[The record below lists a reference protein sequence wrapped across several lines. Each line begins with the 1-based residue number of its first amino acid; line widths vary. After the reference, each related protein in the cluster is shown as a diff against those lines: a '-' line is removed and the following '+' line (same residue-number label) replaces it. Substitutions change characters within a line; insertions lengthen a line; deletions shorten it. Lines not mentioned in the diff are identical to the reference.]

1 MKYINGINII
11 EISKYNIIIIG
22 ICINI
27 WPKISYNIGSFMQLY
42 IFTNWSGVILN
53 KFSNGKTLPING
65 DTTNNI
71 IGIHRL
77 RSDECV
83 LADVS
88 IVNTLAKMLPI
99 YPPIIISKYLSKKV

>member
-1 MKYINGINII
+1 
-11 EISKYNIIIIG
+11 
-22 ICINI
+22 
-27 WPKISYNIGSFMQLY
+27 MQLY

-71 IGIHRL
+71 IGIHKL